1 MARNTLIDG
10 SLHISLAGDKEL
22 DHKLATLSGRVQRR
36 LIKKAV
42 GFAGRRIRKDMRD
55 HVPVDE
61 GVLKKSIGTK
71 TKTFKDGN
79 TLLVV
84 GPRKGFV
91 AENGE
96 RADKYA
102 IGIEHG
108 WRGREPIPFARTAY
122 ERGKATVVEDFQAG
136 LGNGIEKEALKSG

>member
-1 MARNTLIDG
+1 MAEA
-10 SLHISLAGDKEL
+10 SISLSGDKEL
-22 DHKLATLSGRVQRR
+22 DAKLATLAARVQKR

-55 HVPVDE
+55 NVPVDE
-61 GVLKKSIGTK
+61 GMLRKSIGTV
-71 TKTFKDGN
+71 TRTYRQSGN
-79 TLLVV
+79 VLLVV

-102 IGIEHG
+102 IGIERG
-108 WRGREPIPFARTAY
+108 WRNRVPVPFAREAY
-122 ERGKATVVEDFQAG
+122 ERGKSTATQDFQTG
-136 LGNGIEKEALKSG
+136 LGNGIEKEALKSS